1 MGCIKSKTNPLI
13 QISLTKNHISSSP
26 QDINHFQNEPHT
38 TDTIHSFA
46 SKYADTPHIHTKIET
61 NIEINNR
68 FKDEIEIFS
77 INKCNNKPISDFD
90 QKQVLSMFNTQNKT
104 VNQNSNFNKVI
115 IEEIITP
122 KNTYENKQILLL
134 SNKPSVYM
142 DYFSKS
148 QINFNLTKENGS
160 NFLNESNVQNSRTAK
175 NKLSFVSSS
184 ISYDRTP
191 SFSEENISNKKIS
204 ELNVIKG
211 NITLINGVED
221 KMLSNNLTFNDE
233 CKVED
238 VKGNNITN

>member
-13 QISLTKNHISSSP
+13 QISLTKKHISTLP

-46 SKYADTPHIHTKIET
+46 SKYVDTPHIHTQIET
-61 NIEINNR
+61 NIEINNK
-68 FKDEIEIFS
+68 FKDEFEVFS
-77 INKCNNKPISDFD
+77 INKCNNKPLPNSN
-90 QKQVLSMFNTQNKT
+90 QKQVLSMFNKQNQAT
-104 VNQNSNFNKVI
+104 NQKSEFNKVI
-115 IEEIITP
+115 IEQIITP
-122 KNTYENKQILLL
+122 TNTYENKQVLLL
-134 SNKPSVYM
+134 SNKPSIYV
-142 DYFSKS
+142 DYFSKT
-148 QINFNLTKENGS
+148 QVNFNPSKEKGS
-160 NFLNESNVQNSRTAK
+160 NFLNESNVQNNRNTK

-211 NITLINGVED
+211 NATVISGVGD
-221 KMLSNNLTFNDE
+221 KILSNNLTLNDE
-233 CKVED
+233 CNVEE